1 MPAVAGTA
9 KLAGKGPGPEQIPAR
24 PRTPLAPCDA
34 TASGSEDAQVRL
46 AKGRLELALCAHHY
60 EQLEYVLA
68 AAGWRV
74 TQDCR
79 GGP

>member
-1 MPAVAGTA
+1 MPALPALA
-9 KLAGKGPGPEQIPAR
+9 KLAGRGPEPEQLP
-24 PRTPLAPCDA
+24 PRLRIPLAPCDA

-60 EQLEYVLA
+60 EQLELVLA

-74 TQDCR
+74 TQDNR
-79 GGP
+79 GGA